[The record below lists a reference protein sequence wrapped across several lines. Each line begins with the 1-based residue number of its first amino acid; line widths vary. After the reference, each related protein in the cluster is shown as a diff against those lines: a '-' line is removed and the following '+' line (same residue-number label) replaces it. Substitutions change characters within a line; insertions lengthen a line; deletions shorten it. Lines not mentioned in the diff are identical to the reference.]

1 MLVPIGPSEPRMR
14 RRASDYSISRSAFR
28 TSAAAWV
35 SIRNPTGGPP
45 SRSTSP
51 WISLPGI
58 RKSNMS
64 IRILLADDHRILREG
79 LRSLLAQQPD
89 VSVVGEASGGEEV
102 VALARQLRPDVVIMD
117 VVMPAPDGVPAT
129 RLIREELPATKVIA
143 LSMHSDRRFVS
154 EMVRAGAQ
162 GYLVK
167 DSAFEELNQAVRT
180 VMADRP
186 YLSAAITGTL
196 VEDFVRQASSQERTP
211 LSPLHMLT
219 AREQEVL
226 RLLADGKRVK
236 EIAHMLNISTKTVE
250 SHRQN
255 VMDKLEIHSTIE
267 LTRYA
272 LREGLTS
279 I

>member
-1 MLVPIGPSEPRMR
+1 
-14 RRASDYSISRSAFR
+14 
-28 TSAAAWV
+28 
-35 SIRNPTGGPP
+35 
-45 SRSTSP
+45 
-51 WISLPGI
+51 
-58 RKSNMS
+58 MS

-89 VSVVGEASGGEEV
+89 IAVVGEASDGETA
-102 VALARQLRPDVVIMD
+102 VALARELRPDLVIMD
-117 VVMPAPDGVPAT
+117 VVMPGMDGVAAT
-129 RLIREELPATKVIA
+129 RRIRAECPDTRVIA

-154 EMVRAGAQ
+154 EMLRAGAL

-167 DSAFEELNQAVRT
+167 DSAFEELHQAVKA

-196 VEDFVRQASSQERTP
+196 VEDFVRQASTQGRGP
-211 LSPLHMLT
+211 VSPLQMLT

-236 EIAHMLNISTKTVE
+236 EIAHVLTIRAKTVE

-255 VMDKLEIHSTIE
+255 IMDKLEIHSTIE

>member
-1 MLVPIGPSEPRMR
+1 
-14 RRASDYSISRSAFR
+14 
-28 TSAAAWV
+28 
-35 SIRNPTGGPP
+35 
-45 SRSTSP
+45 
-51 WISLPGI
+51 
-58 RKSNMS
+58 MS

-79 LRSLLAQQPD
+79 LRSLLAQQSD
-89 VSVVGEASGGEEV
+89 IVVVGEASDGETA
-102 VALARQLRPDVVIMD
+102 VALARELRPDIVIMD
-117 VVMPAPDGVPAT
+117 VVMPGLGGVEAT
-129 RLIREELPATKVIA
+129 RQIRTGLRDTKVIG

-154 EMVRAGAQ
+154 EMLRAGAL

-180 VMADRP
+180 VMQGRP
-186 YLSAAITGTL
+186 YLSVAITGSL
-196 VEDFVRQASSQERTP
+196 VEDFVRQACTQERQST
-211 LSPLHMLT
+211 PLHMLT
-219 AREQEVL
+219 SREQEVL

-236 EIAHMLNISTKTVE
+236 EIAHFLNISVKTVE

-255 VMDKLEIHSTIE
+255 IMDKLEIHSTIE

>member
-1 MLVPIGPSEPRMR
+1 M
-14 RRASDYSISRSAFR
+14 
-28 TSAAAWV
+28 
-35 SIRNPTGGPP
+35 N
-45 SRSTSP
+45 
-51 WISLPGI
+51 
-58 RKSNMS
+58 

-79 LRSLLAQQPD
+79 LRSLLAQQPGIT
-89 VSVVGEASGGEEV
+89 VVGEASDGETA
-102 VALARQLRPDVVIMD
+102 VALTRDLRPDLVIMD
-117 VVMPAPDGVPAT
+117 VVMPGLDGVAAARRIRTECPAT
-129 RLIREELPATKVIA
+129 RVIA

-154 EMVRAGAQ
+154 EMVRAGAL

-167 DSAFEELNQAVRT
+167 DSAFEELSQAVRT
-180 VMADRP
+180 VMAGRP
-186 YLSAAITGTL
+186 YLSAVIAGTL
-196 VEDFVRQASSQERTP
+196 VEDFVRQTSSQERPP

-236 EIAHMLNISTKTVE
+236 EIAHVLSISSKTVE

-255 VMDKLEIHSTIE
+255 IMDKLEIHSTIE

-272 LREGLTS
+272 LREGLTT

>member
-1 MLVPIGPSEPRMR
+1 
-14 RRASDYSISRSAFR
+14 
-28 TSAAAWV
+28 
-35 SIRNPTGGPP
+35 
-45 SRSTSP
+45 
-51 WISLPGI
+51 
-58 RKSNMS
+58 MS
-64 IRILLADDHRILREG
+64 IRIVLADDHRILREG

-89 VSVVGEASGGEEV
+89 ITVVGEASDGNAV
-102 VALARQLRPDVVIMD
+102 VALARQLRPDLIIMD
-117 VVMPAPDGVPAT
+117 VVMPGTDGVTAT
-129 RLIREELPATKVIA
+129 RQIRAQCPETKVIA

-154 EMVRAGAQ
+154 EMVRAGAL

-180 VMADRP
+180 VMSNRP
-186 YLSAAITGTL
+186 YLSAVITGTL
-196 VEDFVRQASSQERTP
+196 VEDFVRQTNALERRP
-211 LSPLHMLT
+211 VSPLHMLT

-236 EIAHMLNISTKTVE
+236 EIAHLLGISAKTVE

-255 VMDKLEIHSTIE
+255 IMDKLEIHSTIE

>member
-1 MLVPIGPSEPRMR
+1 V
-14 RRASDYSISRSAFR
+14 
-28 TSAAAWV
+28 
-35 SIRNPTGGPP
+35 
-45 SRSTSP
+45 
-51 WISLPGI
+51 
-58 RKSNMS
+58 
-64 IRILLADDHRILREG
+64 LADDHRILREG

-89 VSVVGEASGGEEV
+89 ITVVGEASDGNAV
-102 VALARQLRPDVVIMD
+102 VALARQLRPDLIIMD
-117 VVMPAPDGVPAT
+117 VVMPGTDGVTAT
-129 RLIREELPATKVIA
+129 RQIRAQCPETKVIA

-154 EMVRAGAQ
+154 EMVRAGAL

-180 VMADRP
+180 VMSNRP
-186 YLSAAITGTL
+186 YLSAVITGTL
-196 VEDFVRQASSQERTP
+196 VEDFVRQTNALERRP
-211 LSPLHMLT
+211 VSPLHMLT

-236 EIAHMLNISTKTVE
+236 EIAHLLGISAKTVE

-255 VMDKLEIHSTIE
+255 IMDKLEIHSTIE

>member
-1 MLVPIGPSEPRMR
+1 
-14 RRASDYSISRSAFR
+14 
-28 TSAAAWV
+28 
-35 SIRNPTGGPP
+35 
-45 SRSTSP
+45 
-51 WISLPGI
+51 
-58 RKSNMS
+58 
-64 IRILLADDHRILREG
+64 
-79 LRSLLAQQPD
+79 
-89 VSVVGEASGGEEV
+89 
-102 VALARQLRPDVVIMD
+102 
-117 VVMPAPDGVPAT
+117 
-129 RLIREELPATKVIA
+129 
-143 LSMHSDRRFVS
+143 
-154 EMVRAGAQ
+154 
-162 GYLVK
+162 
-167 DSAFEELNQAVRT
+167 
-180 VMADRP
+180 MADRP

-226 RLLADGKRVK
+226 LLLADGKRVK
-236 EIAHMLNISTKTVE
+236 EIAHMLNISSKTVE

>member
-1 MLVPIGPSEPRMR
+1 M
-14 RRASDYSISRSAFR
+14 
-28 TSAAAWV
+28 
-35 SIRNPTGGPP
+35 
-45 SRSTSP
+45 
-51 WISLPGI
+51 
-58 RKSNMS
+58 
-64 IRILLADDHRILREG
+64 LADDHRILREG

-89 VSVVGEASGGEEV
+89 ITVVGEASDGNAV
-102 VALARQLRPDVVIMD
+102 VALARQLRPDLIIMD
-117 VVMPAPDGVPAT
+117 VVMPGTDGVTAT
-129 RLIREELPATKVIA
+129 RQIRAQCPETKVIA

-154 EMVRAGAQ
+154 EMVRAGAL

-180 VMADRP
+180 VMSNRP
-186 YLSAAITGTL
+186 YLSAVITGTL
-196 VEDFVRQASSQERTP
+196 VEDFVRQTNALERRP
-211 LSPLHMLT
+211 VSPLHMLT

-236 EIAHMLNISTKTVE
+236 EIAHLLGISAKTVE

-255 VMDKLEIHSTIE
+255 IMDKLEIHSTIE

>member
-1 MLVPIGPSEPRMR
+1 M
-14 RRASDYSISRSAFR
+14 
-28 TSAAAWV
+28 
-35 SIRNPTGGPP
+35 N
-45 SRSTSP
+45 
-51 WISLPGI
+51 
-58 RKSNMS
+58 

-79 LRSLLAQQPD
+79 LRSLLSQQLD
-89 VSVVGEASGGEEV
+89 ITVVGEASDGDSV
-102 VALARQLRPDVVIMD
+102 VSLARQLRPDLVIMD
-117 VVMPAPDGVPAT
+117 VVMPGVDGIAAT
-129 RLIREELPATKVIA
+129 RQIRAECPETKVIA

-154 EMVRAGAQ
+154 EMVRAGAM

-180 VMADRP
+180 VMANRP
-186 YLSAAITGTL
+186 YLSAVITGTL
-196 VEDFVRQASSQERTP
+196 VEDFVRQTSAAERP
-211 LSPLHMLT
+211 PVSPLHRLT
-219 AREQEVL
+219 GREQEVL

-236 EIAHMLNISTKTVE
+236 EIAHHLNISAKTVE

-255 VMDKLEIHSTIE
+255 IMDKLEIHSTIE

>member
-1 MLVPIGPSEPRMR
+1 V
-14 RRASDYSISRSAFR
+14 
-28 TSAAAWV
+28 
-35 SIRNPTGGPP
+35 
-45 SRSTSP
+45 
-51 WISLPGI
+51 
-58 RKSNMS
+58 S

-89 VSVVGEASGGEEV
+89 VLVVGEASDGDSV
-102 VALARQLRPDVVIMD
+102 IALARELRPDLVIMD
-117 VVMPAPDGVPAT
+117 VVMPGTDGIAAT
-129 RLIREELPATKVIA
+129 RQIRAECPATKVIA

-154 EMVRAGAQ
+154 EMVRAGAL

-167 DSAFEELNQAVRT
+167 DSAFEELHQAVRT
-180 VMADRP
+180 VMANRP
-186 YLSAAITGTL
+186 YLSAVITGTL
-196 VEDFVRQASSQERTP
+196 VEDFVRQTSATERTP
-211 LSPLHMLT
+211 VSPLQMLT

-236 EIAHMLNISTKTVE
+236 EIAHLLNISSKTVE

-255 VMDKLEIHSTIE
+255 IMDKLEIHSTIE

>member
-1 MLVPIGPSEPRMR
+1 
-14 RRASDYSISRSAFR
+14 
-28 TSAAAWV
+28 V
-35 SIRNPTGGPP
+35 SIR
-45 SRSTSP
+45 
-51 WISLPGI
+51 IV
-58 RKSNMS
+58 
-64 IRILLADDHRILREG
+64 LADDHRILREG

-89 VSVVGEASGGEEV
+89 ITVVGEASDGNAV
-102 VALARQLRPDVVIMD
+102 VALARQLRPDLIIMD
-117 VVMPAPDGVPAT
+117 VVMPGTDGVTAT
-129 RLIREELPATKVIA
+129 RQIRAQCPETKVIA

-154 EMVRAGAQ
+154 EMVRAGAL

-180 VMADRP
+180 VMSNRP
-186 YLSAAITGTL
+186 YLSAVITGTL
-196 VEDFVRQASSQERTP
+196 VEDFVRQTNALERRP
-211 LSPLHMLT
+211 VSPLHMLT

-236 EIAHMLNISTKTVE
+236 EIAHLLGISAKTVE

-255 VMDKLEIHSTIE
+255 IMDKLEIHSTIE

>member
-1 MLVPIGPSEPRMR
+1 
-14 RRASDYSISRSAFR
+14 
-28 TSAAAWV
+28 
-35 SIRNPTGGPP
+35 
-45 SRSTSP
+45 
-51 WISLPGI
+51 
-58 RKSNMS
+58 MS

-79 LRSLLAQQPD
+79 LRSLLAQQPGIT
-89 VSVVGEASGGEEV
+89 VVGEASDGETA
-102 VALARQLRPDVVIMD
+102 VALARELHPDVVIMD
-117 VVMPAPDGVPAT
+117 VVMPGLDGVAAT
-129 RLIREELPATKVIA
+129 RRIRAECPDTRIIA

-154 EMVRAGAQ
+154 EMVRAGAL

-167 DSAFEELNQAVRT
+167 DSAFEELNQAVKT
-180 VMADRP
+180 VIANRP
-186 YLSAAITGTL
+186 YLSAVITGTL
-196 VEDFVRQASSQERTP
+196 VEDFVRQTSSQERPP

-236 EIAHMLNISTKTVE
+236 EIAHVLSISAKTVE

-255 VMDKLEIHSTIE
+255 IMDKLEIHSTIE